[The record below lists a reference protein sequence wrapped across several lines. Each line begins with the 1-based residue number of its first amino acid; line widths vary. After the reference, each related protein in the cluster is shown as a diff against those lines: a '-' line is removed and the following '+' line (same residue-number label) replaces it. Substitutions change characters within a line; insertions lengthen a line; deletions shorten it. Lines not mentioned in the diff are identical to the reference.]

1 MKMSTLSLS
10 KTEQQAVKYP
20 WMQNSQQSNVEE
32 SDGKHV
38 NTHYNKHILRGLS
51 GDFNLI

>member
-1 MKMSTLSLS
+1 MSNLSFL

-38 NTHYNKHILRGLS
+38 NAHYNKYIKRGLS
-51 GDFNLI
+51 EDFNLI